1 MEKNKLNSNNGWMA
15 GYMGKN
21 EERKDGWMEKRRN
34 VEWMDGWMDRM
45 GGKVMNGSKNKEH

>member
-1 MEKNKLNSNNGWMA
+1 MDGWLA
-15 GYMGKN
+15 TWEKN

-34 VEWMDGWMDRM
+34 VEWMDRM